1 MELTQTEEN
10 YLKALYRL
18 TSENDKQQQVTS
30 TELAVQLSVKPA
42 SVNEMLKK
50 LKEKSLVSYVKYG
63 KISLTAIGLQQ
74 AVHVVRKHRI
84 WETFLYQELEYKG
97 EEVHEI
103 AEQLEHI
110 QSPDLIERLFNY
122 LGKPKKDPH
131 GEIIPKTQI
140 ESDLSQ
146 PIPLPNGK
154 VGIAYTI
161 TAFKELG
168 KPFLEYME
176 KIGLHIG
183 DAIIM
188 EEKHEFDNSIT
199 LLKNKKSIHISE
211 QVSTAILI
219 SA

>member
-18 TSENDKQQQVTS
+18 TSENDRQQQVSS
-30 TELAVQLSVKPA
+30 TELSVQLSVKPA

-50 LKEKSLVSYVKYG
+50 LKEKSLVSYIKYG
-63 KISLTAIGLQQ
+63 KISLTASGLQQ
-74 AVHVVRKHRI
+74 AIHVVRKHRI

-110 QSPDLIERLFNY
+110 QSPDLIDRLFNY

-140 ESDLSQ
+140 ESASVQQML
-146 PIPLPNGK
+146 LPKGK
-154 VGIAYTI
+154 IGIAYTI
-161 TAFKELG
+161 TGFKELG
-168 KPFLEYME
+168 KSFLDYME
-176 KIGLHIG
+176 KVGLHIG
-183 DAIIM
+183 DIVVI
-188 EEKHEFDNSIT
+188 EEKHTFDQSFT
-199 LLKNKKSIHISE
+199 LLKNKQSIHISE
-211 QVSTAILI
+211 QVALAILI